1 MLLVSTIIPVFQE
14 DILDSSSQLD
24 SSLSPLA
31 GGGLSTPTPQVVQ
44 RENLADLRRAG
55 PPLLPIAA
63 SAPHRSWRNSVSI
76 VETPRAP
83 GGWQEA
89 STPRL
94 KGGQRPGINSTSSSD
109 GGSVFST
116 VKKPPSALGGR
127 KTAVAAEF
135 TTPIRAPLLN
145 LAAGMNNNNN
155 NNKGEVKRQQAG
167 GGSSSSSSSYSHLLQ
182 VRAERTKK
190 KYKYHEWIK
199 SYCLLD
205 LNLQEVAHIR

>member
-145 LAAGMNNNNN
+145 LAAGMNNNNSN
-155 NNKGEVKRQQAG
+155 NNNRGEGKKQQVG
-167 GGSSSSSSSYSHLLQ
+167 GSSSSSYSHLLQ